1 MNNLHRLVSKKMWF
15 LLFNLGTALY
25 LIMSGRLQWN
35 SISIFSY
42 GLALVLMNGIAWIS
56 ARKYKDWK

>member
-1 MNNLHRLVSKKMWF
+1 MWF
-15 LLFNLGTALY
+15 LLFNLGTILY
-25 LIMSGRLQWN
+25 LIMSGHLQWN